1 MRKKLLGYEIDVLN
15 LEGAIDFALSKFNDG
30 GKIQVVTINPEMIE
44 LAQLNEDFSKVLKSA
59 ELVIP
64 DGVGVQLGFRLKGEK
79 IERIAGIEFS
89 KKLLEK
95 SAQNGLPV
103 AFLGAKPE
111 VLNLAVENL
120 KKEFSNLNVVY
131 ARDGYFSQDE
141 EEKIAN
147 DIAAAG
153 AKVVLVALGAPKQE
167 LFITKYKEK
176 FTSGIFV
183 GVGGSFDVWSG
194 ITKRAP
200 VFFQKIG
207 CEWLYRVATQPS
219 RFKRI
224 FPTLPRFLFRVIIK

>member
-15 LEGAIDFALSKFNDG
+15 FEGAIDFVLSELNEDK
-30 GKIQVVTINPEMIE
+30 KVQVVTINPEMIE
-44 LAQLNEDFSKVLKSA
+44 LAERDENFSQVLKSA
-59 ELVIP
+59 ELVLP

-95 SAQNGLPV
+95 AAQSSLPV
-103 AFLGAKPE
+103 AFLGAKPD
-111 VLNLAVENL
+111 VMSLAVENL
-120 KKEFSNLNVVY
+120 KNEFKNLNVVY
-131 ARDGYFSQDE
+131 SKDGYFSSED
-141 EEKIAN
+141 EEKIA
-147 DIAAAG
+147 DEIVAAG
-153 AKVVLVALGAPKQE
+153 AKIVLVALGAPKQE

-194 ITKRAP
+194 MTKRAP
-200 VFFQKIG
+200 IFFQKIG
-207 CEWLYRVATQPS
+207 CEWLYRVVTQPS